1 MPLVKNCLLKNKNA
15 LPQMEIENREERT
28 KNIADSFFVKNPELI
43 KRKNILLIDDI
54 VTSGST
60 LREAAKILK
69 SAGAKK
75 IIAIT
80 AAKAG

>member
-1 MPLVKNCLLKNKNA
+1 
-15 LPQMEIENREERT
+15 MELDSREKRE
-28 KNIADSFFVKNPELI
+28 KNIVGSFSIKNPNLI
-43 KRKNILLIDDI
+43 VKKNILLIDDI